1 MSRNIES
8 FAVAMLL
15 LGFLIMGGLT
25 LKEVAESGPVVR
37 QVVWQAVGR

>member
-15 LGFLIMGGLT
+15 LGMLTMGALT

-37 QVVWQAVGR
+37 QVVSQVVH